1 MLRKPRQKRRVKGWG
16 VGDEGGVPGFA
27 LGKVQA
33 FEEKSISE
41 DTEKEEPEKWKEN
54 HEKLSPGEA
63 KEKEALQKE

>member
-1 MLRKPRQKRRVKGWG
+1 MLRKPRQKGRVKGWG
-16 VGDEGGVPGFA
+16 GGEGGVPRFA

-33 FEEKSISE
+33 FEEKSIGE

-63 KEKEALQKE
+63 KGKVALQKE